1 MGGSPAAQIEYHSS
15 TTSSPAEYVVKSK
28 PSATSLELT
37 QEGVDAAAELSVDE
51 GVADSGET
59 FAGWR
64 VDLTGVPE
72 CVKYPAEGD
81 GPVLFPPRLMP
92 GTLEDMREVPP
103 EFYTTADPV
112 MNVELGW
119 LAFNWRVLAMA
130 ISPAT
135 PVFERLR
142 FIAIAGRNLDEFMMK
157 RVGGL
162 KRQEAA
168 GIDHLRRDRSIP
180 LFTPDQQLEYI
191 AEATK
196 EMVDAQ
202 TACLVR
208 DVLPCLRDRGVS
220 LLSYPELTD
229 AEKSGLRKIFLDQL
243 EPMLTPLAIDPG
255 HPFPYISN
263 LTISL
268 AVVLHDPMDGSSRL
282 AILNV
287 PSSMKRWVRLTAREG
302 HAFVALEQIIAANL
316 DCLFGGM
323 IIESTH
329 AFRVTR
335 NADID
340 RHEEEADDLLEMITD
355 EMRQRK
361 FAPFVRIEC
370 EANMP
375 QAIID
380 TLVEECNLLPRDVYT
395 THGPLAMGDIDG
407 VDVDFG
413 MDESLTFPQWTSLT
427 GTRFKSAKKTTA
439 GLFDEI
445 RKGDVL
451 AHHPYE
457 SFYTSTQRFVA
468 RAARDPQVAAIKAT
482 LYRTNN
488 DSPIISALSTA
499 AENGK
504 QVAVLVELKAR
515 FDEARNVGFAQKLEA
530 AGVNV
535 AYGLVGLKTH
545 CKATLVVRREE
556 DAPGGLRTYCHLGT
570 GNYNPSTA
578 AIYTDLSLF
587 TCDPALGKDV
597 QDLFKYLT
605 GYHRQDS
612 YLKLLVAPQKMQR
625 TFLKCIDRE
634 IANAKQGLPSGVV
647 VKVNGLTS
655 PAMVERL
662 YEASQA
668 GVKVD
673 LIVRGT
679 CILRPGVPGVS
690 ENIRVVSTIGRFLEH
705 HRLFRFENAGQPQF
719 YMGSADWMTRNLLRR
734 VEVVTPVED
743 RVLQQELQL
752 IMDSCLK
759 DMKQT
764 WEMRPDG
771 RYELPQAQ
779 AAEMWEAGA
788 GAGEGAQQEMCA
800 HYRRRDKKYAKRQAK
815 KAGMPR
821 RWVQDRAPGGL

>member
-1 MGGSPAAQIEYHSS
+1 MQ
-15 TTSSPAEYVVKSK
+15 
-28 PSATSLELT
+28 
-37 QEGVDAAAELSVDE
+37 
-51 GVADSGET
+51 
-59 FAGWR
+59 
-64 VDLTGVPE
+64 
-72 CVKYPAEGD
+72 
-81 GPVLFPPRLMP
+81 
-92 GTLEDMREVPP
+92 
-103 EFYTTADPV
+103 
-112 MNVELGW
+112 
-119 LAFNWRVLAMA
+119 
-130 ISPAT
+130 
-135 PVFERLR
+135 
-142 FIAIAGRNLDEFMMK
+142 

-168 GIDHLRRDRSIP
+168 GIDHLRRDRTTNF
-180 LFTPDQQLEYI
+180 FTPDQQLEYI
-191 AEATK
+191 AEATH
-196 EMVDAQ
+196 EMVQAQ
-202 TACLVR
+202 VA
-208 DVLPCLRDRGVS
+208 VLMREIMPGLRDHGVS
-220 LLSYPELTD
+220 LLAYPELTD
-229 AEKSGLRKIFLDQL
+229 AEKAGLRTIFRDQL

-268 AVVLHDPMDGSSRL
+268 AVVLRDPMDDSSKL
-282 AILNV
+282 AIINV
-287 PSSMKRWVRLTAREG
+287 PSQLKRWVRMTSREG
-302 HAFVALEQIIAANL
+302 HAFISLEQIIAANL

-323 IIESTH
+323 AIDSTH

-335 NADID
+335 NADVD
-340 RHEEEADDLLEMITD
+340 RHEDEADDLLEMITD
-355 EMRQRK
+355 EMRLRK
-361 FAPFVRIEC
+361 FAPFVRLEC
-370 EANMP
+370 EAGMP
-375 QAIID
+375 QPIID
-380 TLVEECNLLPRDVYT
+380 RLMEELNILPRDVFPSA
-395 THGPLAMGDIDG
+395 GPLSLGEIDG
-407 VDVDFG
+407 IDVDFG
-413 MDESLTFPQWTSLT
+413 MDASLTFPPWTARTS
-427 GTRFKSAKKTTA
+427 TRFKLAKDGPTGA
-439 GLFDEI
+439 IFDEI
-445 RKGDVL
+445 RHGDIL

-457 SFYTSTQRFVA
+457 SFGSSTQLFVA

-488 DSPIISALSTA
+488 DSPIIKALSTA

-556 DAPGGLRTYCHLGT
+556 DAPGGLRSYCHLGT
-570 GNYNPSTA
+570 GNYNASTA

-587 TCDPALGKDV
+587 TCDPAVGKDV
-597 QDLFKYLT
+597 HDLFKYLT

-634 IANAKQGLPSGVV
+634 MANAKEGLPARVV

-655 PAMVERL
+655 STMVEKL

-668 GVKVD
+668 GVQVD

-705 HRLFRFENAGQPQF
+705 HRIFRFENAGTPQYF
-719 YMGSADWMTRNLLRR
+719 MGSADWMPRNLLRR

-743 RVLQQELQL
+743 RKLQGELETILQ
-752 IMDSCLK
+752 SCL
-759 DMKQT
+759 DDTKQT

-771 RYELPQAQ
+771 RYALAEAQ
-779 AAEMWEAGA
+779 TEEMWEDGA
-788 GAGEGAQQEMCA
+788 GWGDGAQQGLMA
-800 HYRRRDKKYAKRQAK
+800 HYRKRDRKYNKKQAK
-815 KAGMPR
+815 KAGLPKSS
-821 RWVQDRAPGGL
+821 ATKPLPAGL